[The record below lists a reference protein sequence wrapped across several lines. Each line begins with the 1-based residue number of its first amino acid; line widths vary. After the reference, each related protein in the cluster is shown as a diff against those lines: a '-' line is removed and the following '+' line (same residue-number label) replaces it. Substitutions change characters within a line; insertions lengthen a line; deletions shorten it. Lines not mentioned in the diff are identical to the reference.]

1 VATANTRATDGNRVD
16 TCQLLDSALS
26 DGQLSMEEHR
36 VRVSAATNATTLG
49 ELQSLVSDLQF
60 RRPPAQFP
68 DLKSLAAD
76 WWVRITA
83 LLAVVLLGLGI
94 AWGFLRNTDG
104 GAKPVVASPVVV
116 APEAS
121 APAPTVAPPQTSAPP
136 VAPEELMTVGG
147 LSGLIAQI
155 RTKFGDTIG
164 YELLVYP
171 ERAVITRPDSVNA
184 HKTVEFTYMHGGWIT
199 GSGSKPFDTTVGDI
213 GKFDVQAVIS
223 ALRAAPQT
231 LHVDGGYPDYISID
245 SAEDGTLRIALNI
258 TNGYTGR
265 YLWVNADG
273 SVRSDW

>member
-1 VATANTRATDGNRVD
+1 
-16 TCQLLDSALS
+16 
-26 DGQLSMEEHR
+26 
-36 VRVSAATNATTLG
+36 
-49 ELQSLVSDLQF
+49 
-60 RRPPAQFP
+60 
-68 DLKSLAAD
+68 
-76 WWVRITA
+76 
-83 LLAVVLLGLGI
+83 
-94 AWGFLRNTDG
+94 
-104 GAKPVVASPVVV
+104 
-116 APEAS
+116 
-121 APAPTVAPPQTSAPP
+121 
-136 VAPEELMTVGG
+136 MTVGG